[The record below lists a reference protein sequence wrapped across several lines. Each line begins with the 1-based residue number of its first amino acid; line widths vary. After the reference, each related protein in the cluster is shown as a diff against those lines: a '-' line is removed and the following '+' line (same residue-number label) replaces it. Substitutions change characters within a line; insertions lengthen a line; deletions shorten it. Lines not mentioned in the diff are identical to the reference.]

1 MTSPIPNAKPFTKGD
16 KRINR
21 KGRPKSFDQLRKLAL
36 QLAHEETE
44 TKQGEMTAV
53 EIILRQMMQDKK
65 QREIF
70 LQYAYGKVP
79 DELNVKQSGKVTLKL
94 QWPEDEINK

>member
-1 MTSPIPNAKPFTKGD
+1 MASPIPNAKPFVKGD

-36 QLAHEETE
+36 QLAHETTE
-44 TKQGEMTAV
+44 TKQGEMSAV

-65 QREIF
+65 QRETF

-79 DELNVKQSGKVTLKL
+79 DELNVKQSGKITVKL
-94 QWPEDEINK
+94 VWPEDETDK